1 LLEMEFLDNVLKDEG
16 IKNFEFL
23 FPCPQEKT

>member
-1 LLEMEFLDNVLKDEG
+1 MEFLDNVLKDEG